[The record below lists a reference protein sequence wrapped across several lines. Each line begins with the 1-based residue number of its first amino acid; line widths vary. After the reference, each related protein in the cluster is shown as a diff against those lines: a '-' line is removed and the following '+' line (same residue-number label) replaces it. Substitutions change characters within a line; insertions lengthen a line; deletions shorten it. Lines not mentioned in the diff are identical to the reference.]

1 MKISLIF
8 VAFLENMDFTWAQN
22 NSPKINVLLVNISAT
37 IQDLITIKKSYKCK
51 VQPKNL

>member
-1 MKISLIF
+1 MKILSIF
-8 VAFLENMDFTWAQN
+8 VAFLENMNFTWAQN
-22 NSPKINVLLVNISAT
+22 NSPKINVLVNISAT